1 MPPLPE
7 RLTKKDFSL
16 FAKKKLIRSDLL
28 DIAYIE
34 APKHKV
40 ACVIAKKHIKKAVAR
55 NKLRRKFYHAYIAVR
70 PEKPYM
76 VVLYPKPQAQY
87 VSYGTL
93 LDTLQKLLTPLS

>member
-1 MPPLPE
+1 MPSLSE

-16 FAKKKLIRSDLL
+16 FTKKKLIRSDLF
-28 DIAYIE
+28 DIAYTE

-55 NKLRRKFYHAYIAVR
+55 NKLRRKMYHAYMSVR
-70 PEKPYM
+70 PEKSYM
-76 VVLYPKPQAQY
+76 IIMYPKPQAQY
-87 VSYGTL
+87 VAYTTL